1 MNVSARMVTHVLNFL
16 LVLLATLV
24 QFFYAYRIYI
34 LSEKSLVFPVIIVG
48 CHKHKNVSQ
57 INVAAGNLLA
67 CPVGCVAPTYEF
79 SSIAHRLTIRSP
91 WDRLY
96 AQSVSY
102 TARQKTRGLTAIQS
116 FQVKFFKDAK
126 ADVVRCR
133 YSM

>member
-1 MNVSARMVTHVLNFL
+1 MNASARMVTHFLNFL

-24 QFFYAYRIYI
+24 QFFYAFRIYI

-57 INVAAGNLLA
+57 VNVAAGNMLA
-67 CPVGCVAPTYEF
+67 CPVGCVAPIYEF

-102 TARQKTRGLTAIQS
+102 TARQKNYRLNSDSKFPG
-116 FQVKFFKDAK
+116 QVLQ
-126 ADVVRCR
+126 RCKG
-133 YSM
+133 